1 MQHNRIDFAGL
12 HRQALPYLPAILRR
26 MLPDG
31 HVKGREYIARNPNRA
46 DQRLGSFKINLM
58 TGKWSDFAIGI
69 SGGDVASLVAYV
81 MGVSQSDAAAWVI
94 RMIGRMP

>member
-1 MQHNRIDFAGL
+1 MQQKRIDFAAL

-31 HVKGREYIARNPNRA
+31 QVKGSEYIARNPKRA
-46 DQRLGSFKINLM
+46 DHNLGSFKINLL
-58 TGKWSDFAIGI
+58 TGRWADFAIGI

-81 MGVSQSDAAAWVI
+81 LGISQSDAAAWVLRI
-94 RMIGRMP
+94 IGRAP